1 MTKNKLLQNRFAIL
15 AFYVISL
22 LPLWLPWFG
31 FDPEIDGLRSGYA
44 TINHIVLA
52 ILTVATVI
60 CLLIARDGKLRVV
73 TLALL
78 LLHPVVYMFYFLFW
92 YVRLITSFNII
103 TSFET
108 AHIGF
113 YIAMILSIGVYM
125 LYKKYKCEDVGCLK
139 THARASN

>member
-1 MTKNKLLQNRFAIL
+1 MTKSKLLQNRAVLLVI
-15 AFYVISL
+15 YVISL

-52 ILTVATVI
+52 ILAVATTI
-60 CLLIARDGKLRVV
+60 GILIARSEKMRVL

-78 LLHPVVYMFYFLFW
+78 LLHPVLYGFYFLFW

-108 AHIGF
+108 AHLGF
-113 YIAMILSIGVYM
+113 YIALILSIGVYVF
-125 LYKKYKCEDVGCLK
+125 YKKSI
-139 THARASN
+139 RANA

>member
-1 MTKNKLLQNRFAIL
+1 MTKNKLFQNRFVML

-31 FDPEIDGLRSGYA
+31 FDAEIDGLRSGYA

-52 ILTVATVI
+52 ILVAATII
-60 CLLIARDGKLRVV
+60 CLLIARDGKLRVLV
-73 TLALL
+73 LALL
-78 LLHPVVYMFYFLFW
+78 LLHPVLYMFYFLFW

-108 AHIGF
+108 AHLGF
-113 YIAMILSIGVYM
+113 YIALLLSIGVYM
-125 LYKKYKCEDVGCLK
+125 LYKRYTGEGVDCLK